1 MKKIIFLIFS
11 ILLLNSCAQTTAL
24 IGPAITVGT
33 SGNIVQA
40 GYSYGSNML
49 IKETTGKTP
58 GQHVTSYVV
67 EKRQEKKIKNQMTDY
82 LKSHIEIMRKKIY
95 IKSHI
100 EGVRAKLSK
109 KKNS

>member
-1 MKKIIFLIFS
+1 M
-11 ILLLNSCAQTTAL
+11 
-24 IGPAITVGT
+24 
-33 SGNIVQA
+33 
-40 GYSYGSNML
+40 
-49 IKETTGKTP
+49 
-58 GQHVTSYVV
+58 